1 MISVNRKL
9 LFCFLF
15 ACVVALTLPAGT
27 VEAAKFGS
35 LTGKKTNSKSGLF
48 GSTEIRGGSFQS
60 LPKWRRVLNKMKK
73 QKALLKACSDGRA
86 NCPRGSAEAWR
97 KIIQEAK
104 GLSKKKQLLKVN
116 KYFNRWPYKLDKAI
130 YNVTDYWAT
139 PVEFMKLSGDCEDY
153 SIAKFHALRELGW
166 ANKDMRIAVIVDR
179 IRGVA
184 HAVLVV
190 RFRDKTLVLDNVSN
204 IVTSHLLYKHYIPHY
219 SVNETTKWS
228 HIKVSKKRPKKK

>member
-1 MISVNRKL
+1 
-9 LFCFLF
+9 
-15 ACVVALTLPAGT
+15 
-27 VEAAKFGS
+27 
-35 LTGKKTNSKSGLF
+35 
-48 GSTEIRGGSFQS
+48 
-60 LPKWRRVLNKMKK
+60 MKK
-73 QKALLKACSDGRA
+73 QKAQLKACSNGSA
-86 NCPRGSAEAWR
+86 NCPPASAQAWR

-153 SIAKFHALRELGW
+153 SIAKFYALRELGW

-190 RFRDKTLVLDNVSN
+190 RFRDKTLVLDSVSN
-204 IVTSHLLYKHYIPHY
+204 IVTSHLLYKHYIPYY

-228 HIKVSKKRPKKK
+228 HIKVLKKRRKKK